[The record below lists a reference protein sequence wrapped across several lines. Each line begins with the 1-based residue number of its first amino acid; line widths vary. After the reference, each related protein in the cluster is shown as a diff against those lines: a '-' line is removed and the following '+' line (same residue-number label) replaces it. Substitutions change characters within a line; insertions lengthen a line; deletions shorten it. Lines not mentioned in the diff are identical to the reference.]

1 MKMLRFLSILLL
13 AVLLTGCGSM
23 ADPTS
28 WFGDDNVEIKPSEL
42 TDYKQ
47 ELDIKTL
54 WKRDIGSG
62 LGNKRLKLVPR
73 IDGGRVYVA
82 DSEGLIQAMDSL
94 TGKSIWSV
102 DTELPLS
109 GGPGSGEGLVIVGT
123 IDGEV
128 IALEEDTG
136 NEIWRSRVSSEVLSV
151 PAAGLGI
158 VVVHTIDGKLFAL
171 NVADGSQRWLY
182 SKQVPVLTLRGSSSP
197 VISGNNVF
205 CGFAGGKLV
214 AVDLS
219 SGVPQWELTI
229 TAPSGRS
236 ELERMV
242 DIDGDPYINAGVIYV
257 STYQGEVAAVG
268 QYTGTLMWRRK
279 LSSINN
285 LSADW
290 RNLYVTDESGN
301 VWGINPDNGA
311 AMWKQ
316 DKMLNRKL
324 SAPAVVDGY
333 VVAGDYDGYL
343 HWMSHDDGRIVA
355 RTRLG
360 GEAIS
365 AAPVMHNGVVY
376 VLGDGGDLAA
386 VQPDL

>member
-1 MKMLRFLSILLL
+1 MLRFLSVLLL
-13 AVLLTGCGSM
+13 TVLLTGCGSM

-28 WFGDDNVEIKPSEL
+28 WFGDDNVEIKPAEL

-62 LGNKRLKLVPR
+62 LGNKRVKLVPR
-73 IDGGRVYVA
+73 IDSGRVYVA
-82 DSEGLIQAMDSL
+82 DSEGLIQAMDAL

-109 GGPGSGEGLVIVGT
+109 GGPGNGEGLVIVGT
-123 IDGEV
+123 LDGEV

-136 NEIWRSRVSSEVLSV
+136 NEKWRSRVSSEVLSV
-151 PAAGLGI
+151 PAAGLGV

-279 LSSINN
+279 LSSFNN

-316 DKMLNRKL
+316 DKMLNRRL

-365 AAPVMHNGVVY
+365 AAPVMHNGVIY
-376 VLGDGGDLAA
+376 VFGDGGDLAA